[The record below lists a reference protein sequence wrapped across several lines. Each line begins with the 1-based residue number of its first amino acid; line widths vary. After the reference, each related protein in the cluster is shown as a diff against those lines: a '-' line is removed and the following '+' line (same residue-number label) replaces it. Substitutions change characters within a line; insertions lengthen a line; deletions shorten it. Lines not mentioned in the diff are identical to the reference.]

1 MSSVTVRTRWVGG
14 ETAYGVWCMSGS
26 PFVAEMMGLEGF
38 HYVCLDLQHGLMGYE
53 SFLACMY
60 AVARTESTPIVRVP
74 SLDSELIGKVLDAG
88 AQGVIVPMVESAAEA
103 ARAVAA
109 CRYYPEGRRSIG
121 SSRGM
126 YTLGNDPQMVNRE
139 VICLVMIET
148 AVGVH
153 NVEEICSVPGVD
165 GVYLGPGDLAI
176 TLGLQPTLISQPGE
190 HADSIDRVRATC
202 AGHGLIAGI
211 QCESSA
217 AALERAKAGFR
228 MVTVTTDVHVLRS
241 GFRNAFTEL
250 GTRAQAGGSQ

>member
-1 MSSVTVRTRWVGG
+1 MSAVTVRTRWASG
-14 ETAYGVWCMSGS
+14 ETAYGLWCMSGS

-38 HYVCLDLQHGLMGYE
+38 HYVCLDLQHGLMGYD

-60 AVARTESTPIVRVP
+60 AVTRTESTPIVRVP

-88 AQGVIVPMVESAAEA
+88 AHGVIVPMVESAAEA
-103 ARAVAA
+103 ARAVSA
-109 CRYYPEGRRSIG
+109 CRYFPEGRRSIG
-121 SSRGM
+121 SSRGI
-126 YTLGNDPQMVNRE
+126 YTLGNDPELVNRQ

-148 AVGVH
+148 AIGVR

-176 TLGLQPTLISQPGE
+176 TLGLQPTLTSQLGE
-190 HADSIDRVRATC
+190 HADSIERVRAVC
-202 AGHGLIAGI
+202 HARGIVAGI

-217 AALERAKAGFR
+217 AALERSQEGFR

-241 GFRNAFTEL
+241 GFRNASAEVGL
-250 GTRAQAGGSQ
+250 AARSGAGS

>member
-1 MSSVTVRTRWVGG
+1 
-14 ETAYGVWCMSGS
+14 MSGS

-53 SFLACMY
+53 SFHACMY
-60 AVARTESTPIVRVP
+60 ALARTGSTPIVRVP

-88 AQGVIVPMVESAAEA
+88 AEGIIVPMVESAEEA
-103 ARAVAA
+103 ARAVAS

-121 SSRGM
+121 SSRGI
-126 YTLGNDPQMVNRE
+126 YTLGNDPQLVNRE

-148 AVGVH
+148 ALGVR

-202 AGHGLIAGI
+202 AAHGIVAGI

-217 AALERAKAGFR
+217 AALQRSKAGFR

-241 GFRNAFTEL
+241 GFRKEFTEVGL
-250 GTRAQAGGSQ
+250 PARCGTSV